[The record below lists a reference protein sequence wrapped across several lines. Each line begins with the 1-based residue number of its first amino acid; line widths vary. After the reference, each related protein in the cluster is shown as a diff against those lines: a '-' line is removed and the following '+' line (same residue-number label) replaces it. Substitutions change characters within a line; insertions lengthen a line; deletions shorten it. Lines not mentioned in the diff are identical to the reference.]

1 MKRYVVDASVAA
13 RFVLDEELDDEAK
26 SILEGFVE
34 GEYNLLAPTLL
45 NYEVGN
51 ALRTAASRKEISV
64 EESEVSY
71 EAFLGFKIDVDNMEI
86 DDYLGALA
94 LSSRRNISVY
104 DAAYIWLS
112 KKLAA
117 PLVTADAKQMEAA
130 TDETKVLHLG
140 DWARPA

>member
-1 MKRYVVDASVAA
+1 LKRYVVDASVAT

-26 SILEGFVE
+26 SILEGFAE
-34 GEYNLLAPTLL
+34 GEYNLMAPTLI

-51 ALRTAASRKEISV
+51 ALRTAAARKDISV
-64 EESEVSY
+64 QESGESY

-86 DDYLGALA
+86 DDYMGALT

-117 PLVTADAKQMEAA
+117 PLVTADIKQMEAA
-130 TDETKVLHLG
+130 TDETVVRYLG
-140 DWARPA
+140 DWTPS

>member
-51 ALRTAASRKEISV
+51 ALRTAAARKEISI
-64 EESEVSY
+64 EESKVSY

-86 DDYLGALA
+86 GDYLGALA
-94 LSSRRNISVY
+94 LGSRRNISVY

-117 PLVTADAKQMEAA
+117 PLVTADTKQIEAA
-130 TDETKVLHLG
+130 TDETIVLYLG
-140 DWARPA
+140 DWAQPA